1 MVFHSYT
8 FLFLFLPT
16 VLFLNWIAAALKK
29 RSAKILVICAANI
42 AFYASWGVDFL
53 PFLIGAA
60 VLNFSC
66 STLICYLKRIGEKSW
81 AARIAALGVSLNVAF
96 LVLIKYQ
103 SEIAALVDD
112 SKGWTAI
119 YFPIGISFITFIQIA
134 YLIETYVYDDDKADA
149 ATYFAFS
156 TFFPFITSGPIVSA
170 RETLP
175 QIQNGTSEHLTFS
188 GVTSAIALFTIG
200 LFKKLVIAD
209 TLAPYADAAFG
220 AAAAGQSLSIGSAWS
235 GALAY
240 AFQLYFDFSGYC
252 DMAIALGFLL
262 GVRLP
267 LNFNSPF
274 RSSNVAEFWQRWH
287 MTLTRFITNYLYL
300 PFSLKLARM
309 SDTFTSRQARFL
321 ITTAG
326 PIILVFL
333 IAGVWH
339 GTGWTFVLYGL
350 YWGVVI
356 ALYHWFR
363 SMTSILLPRVL
374 SCALTMLVVLV
385 ALVIFRSENIGSI
398 QSMLA
403 SMFNFGAS
411 SAQGNLDPLLVILL
425 TTLGVAVIALPNSQ
439 QIVGNPNLTLDEI
452 EPMPYQWQKNLLW
465 RPSAMWGIGLASMLV
480 AAVLMGG
487 GPSHFLYYRF

>member
-8 FLFLFLPT
+8 FLFLFLPA
-16 VLFLNWIAAALKK
+16 VLFLNRIAAALKK
-29 RSAKILVICAANI
+29 PSAKILAICAANI
-42 AFYASWGVDFL
+42 AFYASWGVEFL
-53 PFLIGAA
+53 PFLIGTA

-66 STLICYLKRIGEKSW
+66 RTLICYSKRIGKRSW
-81 AARIAALGVSLNVAF
+81 AAGATALGVSLNVAF
-96 LVLIKYQ
+96 LALIKYQ
-103 SEIAALVDD
+103 SEIAALLGD

-134 YLIETYVYDDDKADA
+134 YLIEAYVYDDDQEDA

-175 QIQNGTSEHLTFS
+175 QLQNGTSEHLTFS
-188 GVTSAIALFTIG
+188 GVSSAIALFTIG

-209 TLAPYADAAFG
+209 TLAPYADAAFS

-287 MTLTRFITNYLYL
+287 MTLTRFITSYLYL
-300 PFSLKLARM
+300 PLALKLART
-309 SDTFTSRQARFL
+309 SDTIAGRQARFL

-326 PIILVFL
+326 PVIVVFAV
-333 IAGVWH
+333 AGVWH

-350 YWGVVI
+350 YWGVAI

-363 SMTSILLPRVL
+363 SMTDILLPRAL
-374 SCALTMLVVLV
+374 SCSLTMLVILV
-385 ALVIFRSENIGSI
+385 ALVIFRSENIESI

-403 SMFNFGAS
+403 SMFNVGAS
-411 SAQGNLDPLLVILL
+411 SAQGNLDPLLVVFLAIL
-425 TTLGVAVIALPNSQ
+425 GIVVIAFPNSQ

-452 EPMPYQWQKNLLW
+452 EPVPYQWQKKLLW
-465 RPSAMWGIGLASMLV
+465 RPSAMWGITLASMLV
-480 AAVLMGG
+480 AAILMGG